1 MRMKWQ
7 IVAPSGHEAP
17 RWAHHWYDIGQD
29 RARTLSPR
37 PSEEDAAPF
46 SAPAGYTANP
56 VMSFTI
62 QKTTPTTAVVRVGKA
77 LDFRNAADFK
87 ASCQEHTRAGTRYFV
102 LDFSGTGILD
112 STGLGV
118 IFSLYR
124 QLTPIGGQ
132 VVFASV
138 SRPVQVVVQLTRTY
152 KVFRQFPTVEAAY
165 EALERSPAAGRATGA
180 APTGSA

>member
-1 MRMKWQ
+1 
-7 IVAPSGHEAP
+7 
-17 RWAHHWYDIGQD
+17 
-29 RARTLSPR
+29 
-37 PSEEDAAPF
+37 
-46 SAPAGYTANP
+46 
-56 VMSFTI
+56 MSFTI
-62 QKTTPTTAVVRVGKA
+62 QKATAALAVVRVGKA
-77 LDFRNAADFK
+77 LDFRNAAEFK
-87 ASCQEHTRAGTRYFV
+87 ASCQEHVRAGVRYFV

-152 KVFRQFPTVEAAY
+152 KVFRQFPTVEAAV
-165 EALERSPAAGRATGA
+165 EAMNRPAAAPA
-180 APTGSA
+180 ASRPTGTA

>member
-1 MRMKWQ
+1 
-7 IVAPSGHEAP
+7 
-17 RWAHHWYDIGQD
+17 
-29 RARTLSPR
+29 
-37 PSEEDAAPF
+37 
-46 SAPAGYTANP
+46 
-56 VMSFTI
+56 MSFTI
-62 QKTTPTTAVVRVGKA
+62 QTLPHAVAVIRMGKA
-77 LDFRNAADFK
+77 LDFRNAAEFK
-87 ASCQEHTRAGTRYFV
+87 AACQEHVRAGVRYFV

-152 KVFRQFPTVEAAY
+152 KVFRQYPTVEAAV
-165 EALERSPAAGRATGA
+165 EGVERAPQAVPPASRPADA
-180 APTGSA
+180 A